1 MNEDELLAL
10 ITITLIPDVG
20 SVLTRSLLDHF
31 GAASLVLKARTHELA
46 RIEGIGLARAMA
58 IRKQACG
65 HLAEKELKRIKEH
78 DIRLITYRDA
88 NYPNKL
94 LNCNDAPAILYC
106 KGPQSNTHSR
116 VVSIVG
122 SRQFTPYGKHMTE
135 QIVEELA
142 GHGVVVVSGLAHGI
156 DAIAHKAALRMG
168 IPTWGVMA
176 HGFGTMYPH
185 HHRSLAAEIAEKGA
199 LVTEFCF
206 EDLPDKH
213 HFPRRN
219 RIVAGMAD
227 ATIVVETAVRGGSMI
242 TAELAFGYNRDVWA
256 IPGRLNDTRSQGCLQ
271 LIAQN
276 KASLFTN
283 TQAFL
288 ESMGW
293 KDRKSTAPTHLRL
306 FHELTPNA
314 QALIQLLSKAGKLQV
329 DEWLLAAGLS
339 SSVFAAALLEL
350 EMQGLVRSL
359 PGKCYQCT

>member
-10 ITITLIPDVG
+10 INISLIPDVG

-31 GAASLVLKARTHELA
+31 GAASQVLKARTHDLA
-46 RIEGIGLARAMA
+46 RIEGIGLSRAMA

-65 HLAEKELKRIKEH
+65 HLAEQELKRIREH
-78 DIRLITYRDA
+78 GIRVITYRDTD
-88 NYPNKL
+88 YPAKL

-106 KGPQSNTHSR
+106 KGSETLTRSR
-116 VVSIVG
+116 MVSIVG
-122 SRQFTPYGKHMTE
+122 SRQFTPYGKHITE

-142 GHGVVVVSGLAHGI
+142 GHEVVVISGLAHGI

-168 IPTWGVMA
+168 VPTLGVMA

-185 HHRSLAAEIAEKGA
+185 HHRTLAAEIAERGA

-206 EDLPDKH
+206 EELPDKH

-227 ATIVVETAVRGGSMI
+227 ATIVIETAMRGGSMI

-256 IPGRLNDTRSQGCLQ
+256 IPGRLNDARSQGCLQ

-276 KASLFTN
+276 KASLFTS

-293 KDRKSTAPTHLRL
+293 KDRKRTEPTHLRL
-306 FHELTPNA
+306 FHELSPPA
-314 QALIQLLSKAGKLQV
+314 QALIQLLSKAGKLQI

-339 SSVFAAALLEL
+339 SSAFAAALLEL
-350 EMQGLVRSL
+350 EMQGLVSSL